1 VLNAVLND
9 SGIEWDVSVTQ
20 GAGDGTRLA
29 REAVENGVDAVG
41 VYGGDGTI
49 MEVIGG
55 LIGSTVPLIL
65 LPGGTANVMSKELGI
80 PQDLGQALALAI
92 DGPHELKKVDLGR
105 LDDRYFI
112 LRASLGFE
120 ADMVKG
126 ADRETKDRF
135 GIGAYFISAWSALRS
150 RQRARYHITVD
161 SKQYRVSGFTCIIA
175 NSGHIGFADI
185 SMDSNIDV
193 SDGLLD
199 VMVVR
204 EANFSLAAHV
214 LATLIKRERSSRV
227 ELVKHWQGRE
237 ISVTARPLQT
247 VQCDG
252 EILGKAQLRVKTVPA
267 AVSVI
272 VPVTA
277 AAR

>member
-1 VLNAVLND
+1 LIINPVAGQDEPVLPVLNATLSD
-9 SGIEWDVSVTQ
+9 TGIEWDVFVTQ
-20 GAGDGTRLA
+20 SAGDGTRLT

-41 VYGGDGTI
+41 AYGGDGTI

-55 LIGSTVPLIL
+55 LIGSNVPLFL

-80 PQDLGQALALAI
+80 PQDLGKALALAI

-135 GIGAYFISAWSALRS
+135 GTGAYFISAWSALRS
-150 RQRARYHITVD
+150 RQRARYHIAVD
-161 SKQYRVSGFTCIIA
+161 DKHYRVSGFTCIIA

-204 EANFSLAAHV
+204 EANLSLAAHI

-227 ELVKHWQGRE
+227 ELVQHWQGTE
-237 ISVTARPLQT
+237 ISVTARPMQT

-252 EILGKAQLRVKTVPA
+252 EILGKAQLRVK
-267 AVSVI
+267 I
-272 VPVTA
+272 
-277 AAR
+277 